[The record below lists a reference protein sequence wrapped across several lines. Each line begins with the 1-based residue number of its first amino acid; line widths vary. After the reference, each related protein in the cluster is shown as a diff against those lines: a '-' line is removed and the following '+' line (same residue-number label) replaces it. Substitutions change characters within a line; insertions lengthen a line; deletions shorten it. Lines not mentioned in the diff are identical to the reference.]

1 MYSTHNEEKS
11 VVIERFIK
19 TLKVKIYKYTILVSN
34 NLYIDKSND
43 ILNEYNNTYHRTI
56 KIKPID
62 IKYNACF
69 DFGKEVNDKDPKFQ
83 VGDHVK
89 FQNTKTLSPKDI
101 LQIGLKKFL

>member
-43 ILNEYNNTYHRTI
+43 MLNEYNNTYHR
-56 KIKPID
+56 KIKMKRID
-62 IKYNACF
+62 IKYNAYI

-89 FQNTKTLSPKDI
+89 FQNTKTLSLKDI
-101 LQIGLKKFL
+101 LQISLKKFL